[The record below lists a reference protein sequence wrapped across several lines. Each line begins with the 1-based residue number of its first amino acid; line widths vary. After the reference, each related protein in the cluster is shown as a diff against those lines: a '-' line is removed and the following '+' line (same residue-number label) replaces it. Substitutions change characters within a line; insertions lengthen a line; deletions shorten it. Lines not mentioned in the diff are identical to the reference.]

1 MIIELDT
8 EVLKSLSLTANEYVK
23 LGLLCS
29 GEVMELTF
37 TEHEKLLRLKLIQK
51 EGYSTISATDKAL
64 QMFNLERKT
73 QSATKDDWE
82 KYFLIFWDTYP
93 RLSGS
98 RVNRTDKSNTRQA
111 INCRERF
118 KKSAYFKIENCQNI
132 IKGLQNYI
140 KSFAGKEEFI
150 TGIEVF
156 LNQNTWEKYYE
167 MSLFGN
173 NIIEPRL

>member
-8 EVLKSLSLTANEYVK
+8 EVLKLLGLTANEYVK
-23 LGLLCS
+23 LGLLCN
-29 GEVMELTF
+29 GEVQELTF
-37 TEHEKLLRLKLIQK
+37 SEHEKFLRLKLIQK
-51 EGYSTISATDKAL
+51 EGYNSISVTNKTL
-64 QMFNLERKT
+64 ELFNMKRV
-73 QSATKDDWE
+73 TKDVKSDDWE
-82 KYFLIFWDTYP
+82 TWFIKFWELYP

-98 RVNRTDKSNTRQA
+98 RVNRTDKTNTRQA

-118 KKSAYFKIENCQNI
+118 KKSAYFKIENCPNI

-140 KSFAGKEEFI
+140 RSFAGKEEFI

-167 MSLFGN
+167 MNFGGF
-173 NIIEPRL
+173 ITEGRL